1 MTYMLDIGD
10 FIARLLC
17 MNKLD
22 TKTRALIL
30 RCLVEGNSIRATCRL
45 TDTSKNTVTK
55 LLEDAGR
62 ACAAYHDDNVRG
74 VKAKDVQADEIW
86 AFVHAK
92 AKNVSNAK
100 AAPEG
105 AGDVWT
111 WTAMDRDSKLM
122 ISYTVG
128 DRSQATAREF
138 MFDLAG
144 RLAGRVQL
152 ATDGHAGYLKA
163 VTDAFSGD
171 VDYAMPVKQYGEP
184 TGAKGHERKYSP
196 SECVGAIKEPIFGK
210 PDMVQVSTSHVE
222 RQNLTMRMG
231 MRRFTRLTNAFSKKV
246 ENHAYAVAL
255 HFMHYNF
262 VRTHKT
268 LRMPPAMAA
277 GLTTRPWEVED
288 IVALVEAQEAAEA
301 PSCAAPTRS
310 APRPSKI
317 QTDSLPAFA
326 AGFAGAG
333 RAGRL
338 WRWVA
343 APPLP
348 RVF

>member
-1 MTYMLDIGD
+1 MVS
-10 FIARLLC
+10 

-22 TKTRALIL
+22 AKTGALIL

-62 ACAAYHDDNVRG
+62 ACAAYHDEHVRG
-74 VKAKDVQADEIW
+74 VEAKHVQADEIW

-92 AKNVSNAK
+92 ARNSPTAK

-105 AGDVWT
+105 AGDIWT

-122 ISYTVG
+122 VSYTVG
-128 DRSQATAREF
+128 DRSAETAREF

-152 ATDGHAGYLKA
+152 TMDGHGAYLKA
-163 VTDAFSGD
+163 VSDAFSDD
-171 VDYAMPVKQYGEP
+171 VDYAMLVKQYGGL
-184 TGAKGHERKYSP
+184 TGERGHERKYSP
-196 SECVGAIKEPIFGK
+196 AECVGAIKEPIFGK
-210 PDMVQVSTSHVE
+210 PDMAQVSTSHVE

-262 VRTHKT
+262 CRTHKS

-277 GLTTRPWEVED
+277 GLSSRPWEVEN
-288 IVALVEAQEAAEA
+288 IVALVEAAEAAPKKRGPYKKRQPEV
-301 PSCAAPTRS
+301 SN
-310 APRPSKI
+310 
-317 QTDSLPAFA
+317 
-326 AGFAGAG
+326 
-333 RAGRL
+333 
-338 WRWVA
+338 
-343 APPLP
+343 
-348 RVF
+348 

>member
-1 MTYMLDIGD
+1 MLDMGD

-22 TKTRALIL
+22 AKTRALIL

-45 TDTSKNTVTK
+45 ADVSKNTVTK

-62 ACAAYHDDNVRG
+62 ACAAYHDEHVRG
-74 VKAKDVQADEIW
+74 VQAKHVQADEIW

-92 AKNVSNAK
+92 AKNVPTAK

-105 AGDVWT
+105 AGDIWT

-122 ISYTVG
+122 ISYVVG
-128 DRSQATAREF
+128 DRSAETAREF
-138 MFDLAG
+138 MFDLAD

-152 ATDGHAGYLKA
+152 TTDGFGAYRKA

-171 VDYAMPVKQYGEP
+171 VDYAMLIKQYGEP
-184 TGAKGHERKYSP
+184 TGTKGHERKYSP
-196 SECVGAIKEPIFGK
+196 AECTGTIKEPIFGN
-210 PDMVQVSTSHVE
+210 PDEAAISTSHVE

-288 IVALVEAQEAAEA
+288 IVALVEAAED
-301 PSCAAPTRS
+301 
-310 APRPSKI
+310 APRKRGPYKKR
-317 QTDSLPAFA
+317 PAV
-326 AGFAGAG
+326 G
-333 RAGRL
+333 
-338 WRWVA
+338 
-343 APPLP
+343 
-348 RVF
+348 